1 MAKKAGESIS
11 KAINGFAKLVGQ
23 MQVAVNKVLW
33 GRGNNQ
39 PAATAKYDKASGN
52 MQYTSTPPPPP
63 TPPKTKAGDLIGTG
77 LFNALDALNQVDLCD
92 VMTYV
97 ASNVKIKKKPRRPK
111 EQWTAVEKKLYQLQD
126 YAGDIVRAIDKYE
139 AYPNTFIGQYA
150 GIGPNAISAEQAVKL
165 SGTNST
171 TDSLSGT
178 NVGKY
183 NMYNLIKSI
192 QDTLS
197 PTGIGSNSLFSAE
210 DRQTLGMIPGIG
222 NSLNVIDDFVANI
235 NKYADYRSIS
245 SNDLIKLQNQIT
257 KIRTVCVAIQTLD
270 LQSGLALAGN
280 FLGVDIRS
288 QIQKLNKYL
297 DVTKIIPTLRKI
309 NNAIKSFI
317 AMGKKIQNIIRTAQ
331 FIIKV
336 LVLIVK
342 IFKFI
347 IAFFKTNP
355 FPLIFATSGIQ
366 SSLDTAKKAA
376 EDQTD
381 SVTLALK
388 QLNGLLAVVLIF
400 VRYLLTNSNEL
411 LIRLQTLL
419 TTLEGCEAM
428 KDSDI
433 LAELQQTATELES
446 FKEQLVT
453 YITAYDS
460 KTNSDEVLFGKY
472 TIRVVDEEVTDRSIS
487 NKRRR
492 GIAFDQYGAIVA
504 QSDLTFATNNITI
517 INEVKLKLINLGLAP
532 GNTAVLDAAQAAI
545 LAESLGYLDD
555 DSLSEEGY
563 TLLRSEYSMD
573 PPDNEDE
580 DDGLGLNAFVNKLKG
595 GKRLRRRARRA
606 MAAQKR
612 QVANQLRREDP
623 SGTLT
628 AQRKLNASAAQD
640 AIAGERANI
649 GVLREDIALL
659 ALTLPSPT
667 AIALI
672 AQKNRQIKASNDKI
686 REWQRLIP

>member
-11 KAINGFAKLVGQ
+11 KVINGFAKLVGQ

-33 GRGNNQ
+33 GRGNTQ
-39 PAATAKYDKASGN
+39 PAATAHYDRASGN

-97 ASNVKIKKKPRRPK
+97 ASNVKVKKKPRRPK
-111 EQWTAVEKKLYQLQD
+111 EQWSGVEKTLYRIQD
-126 YAGDIVRAIDKYE
+126 YAGEVVMAIDKYE

-150 GIGPNAISAEQAVKL
+150 GIGPNAISAEEAVKL

-178 NVGKY
+178 NVSKY
-183 NMYNLIKSI
+183 NMYNLIRSI
-192 QDTLS
+192 QDILS
-197 PTGIGSNSLFSAE
+197 PTGISSNSLFSAE

-222 NSLNVIDDFVANI
+222 SSLNVIDDFVANI
-235 NKYADYRSIS
+235 NKYTDYRNIS

-270 LQSGLALAGN
+270 PQSGLALAGN

-317 AMGKKIQNIIRTAQ
+317 TMGKKIQNIVRTAQ

-342 IFKFI
+342 VFKFI
-347 IAFFKTNP
+347 IAFFKKL
-355 FPLIFATSGIQ
+355 PLPLLYATSGIQ
-366 SSLDTAKKAA
+366 STLESAKKAA

-381 SVTLALK
+381 SVTVALK

-400 VRYLLTNSNEL
+400 VRYLLTNANEL

-419 TTLEGCEAM
+419 TTLEACEAM
-428 KDSDI
+428 KGSDI
-433 LAELQQTATELES
+433 LAELQQTATELQS
-446 FKEQLVT
+446 FKEQLSD
-453 YITAYDS
+453 YIIAYDS
-460 KTNSDEVLFGKY
+460 KTNDNEVLYGKY
-472 TIRVVDEEVTDRSIS
+472 TIRVVDEEITDKSIP

-492 GIAFDQYGAIVA
+492 GIAFDQYGTIVA
-504 QSDLTFATNNITI
+504 QSDLTFATNNTTI

-532 GNTAVLDAAQAAI
+532 ANTAVLSASQAAI
-545 LAESLGYLDD
+545 LAESLSYLDD

-563 TLLRSEYSMD
+563 TLLRAEYD
-573 PPDNEDE
+573 LDAPDNEDE
-580 DDGLGLNAFVNKLKG
+580 DDGLGLNAFINKLKG
-595 GKRLRRRARRA
+595 GKRLRRRVRRA
-606 MAAQKR
+606 MSAQKR
-612 QVANQLRREDP
+612 QLADQLQREDP
-623 SGTLT
+623 RGTIGTTKKLRT
-628 AQRKLNASAAQD
+628 ASIQD
-640 AIAGERANI
+640 AISSERANI
-649 GVLREDIALL
+649 AALREDIGLL

-667 AIALI
+667 AVALI
-672 AQKNRQIKASNDKI
+672 AQKNRQIKAANDKI
-686 REWQRLIP
+686 NQYQRSLA